1 MAKNILNKN
10 EITEVCEI
18 LMNYYIDARCEL
30 KHTSAYEL
38 LVATILSA
46 QCTDVRVNKIT
57 EELFAV
63 ANTPEKICELGIEG
77 LKNYIKSAG
86 FFNTKAANII
96 ETSQILIKKYDS
108 KVPQTMDELVALPGV
123 GRKTANVVLAN
134 CFNVPTIAVD
144 THVFRVTNR
153 IGIVKADNVLDTEKA
168 LMKRL
173 PEDIWVKMHH
183 VFIFHGRRVCS
194 ARNPKCNICP
204 VNTYCLYLRRKNE
217 V

>member
-10 EITEVCEI
+10 EIAEVCEI
-18 LMNYYIDARCEL
+18 LMNYHIDARCEL
-30 KHTSAYEL
+30 KHASPYEL
-38 LVATILSA
+38 LIATILSA

-57 EELFAV
+57 EELFSV
-63 ANTPEKICELGIEG
+63 ANTPEKICELGIES

-86 FFNTKAANII
+86 FFNTKAENII

-108 KVPQTMDELVALPGV
+108 KVPQTMDELVSLPGV

-168 LMKRL
+168 LMKKL
-173 PEDIWVKMHH
+173 PKDIWVKMHH

-204 VNTYCLYLRRKNE
+204 VIAYCLYLRRKNE